1 MSLDS
6 RRADDFARTIRFVI
20 LIDRENSPALPIRR
34 ARVCPAEAVASR
46 DTAPQVAHIPE
57 MPLATMG

>member
-1 MSLDS
+1 MSPDS
-6 RRADDFARTIRFVI
+6 RRGDDFARTIRFVI
-20 LIDRENSPALPIRR
+20 LFDRENSPALPIRR

-46 DTAPQVAHIPE
+46 DTAPQVAYIPE

>member
-1 MSLDS
+1 MSPDS
-6 RRADDFARTIRFVI
+6 RRADDFVRTIRFVI

-46 DTAPQVAHIPE
+46 DTAPQVAYIPE

>member
-46 DTAPQVAHIPE
+46 DTAPQVAYIPE

>member
-1 MSLDS
+1 MSPDS
-6 RRADDFARTIRFVI
+6 RRADDFVRTIRFVI

-46 DTAPQVAHIPE
+46 DTAPQVACIPE

>member
-46 DTAPQVAHIPE
+46 DTAPQVTYIPE